1 MCVKSTIRS
10 LFVCCCCCCRRRQYY
25 YHAAAAD
32 GDDDVGRVPY
42 DERTRDRSVSR
53 VYAGQM
59 GYTSTVTTPHTQ
71 WMAARCDG
79 VDVSNGRQRTAAITW
94 RVCHMRIQ
102 NTHANTTVGR
112 TCIYT
117 EEKRNE
123 YGTICYYCFGTAK
136 RWCATALWHGHAKV
150 LCGMMR
156 RATYRHIQ
164 RGLAVRVGVCII
176 RLKWI
181 EIVILMAALDMCI
194 E

>member
-79 VDVSNGRQRTAAITW
+79 VDVSNGRQRTAAIAW

-112 TCIYT
+112 TCIIH
-117 EEKRNE
+117 KKNE
-123 YGTICYYCFGTAK
+123 TNMARFVIIVLAQLNDDA
-136 RWCATALWHGHAKV
+136 RR
-150 LCGMMR
+150 LCGMVMR
-156 RATYRHIQ
+156 RYCVEWCGARHTDTYNEGWLCVLVCASYAWN
-164 RGLAVRVGVCII
+164 GL
-176 RLKWI
+176 K
-181 EIVILMAALDMCI
+181 
-194 E
+194 